1 MTDTPVDD
9 LPLRDEIFQR
19 MDELTPA
26 ERKVART
33 LLARYPAAGLEST
46 AALAAAAGTS
56 KPTVLRLLDRL
67 GFGSYPEFQQ
77 RLRGEVTRSMNES
90 PVSRARA
97 RRAVPSDDSAF
108 LRAVEQ
114 RAGLV
119 ARLPDTVPPA
129 EIERAVALLAARPKH
144 VVTSGGYFSRLIARL
159 LALQLDQLIPNVD
172 YADEPLGADI
182 AKYLRAGRDSV
193 VIVYDLRRYELA
205 AKEVVS
211 MAKAGG
217 ASVILIT
224 DQALSP
230 SAEEADIVL
239 PAAVDGVPF
248 DSFAALLVLTESLVD
263 AVFHELGEAAIE
275 RMADW
280 ERSVRIYR
288 DFRVGRAGR
297 AGSSRRMPSRK
308 RIPSRKKADRWDTS
322 TGRPPSSPAPPRAS
336 GAESR
341 TCSNRRARPSTG
353 STRTASICGTRRPL
367 TRSSPGWARC
377 TFSSTTPA
385 ECKVRRTPRST
396 S

>member
-1 MTDTPVDD
+1 MTDTSPEE

-77 RLRGEVTRSMNES
+77 RLRDEVTRSMS
-90 PVSRARA
+90 PLSRARA
-97 RRAVPSDDSAF
+97 RQAVPSDDSVF
-108 LRAVEQ
+108 MRAVEL
-114 RAGLV
+114 RARLV
-119 ARLPDTVPPA
+119 ARLHETVPPG
-129 EIERAVALLAARPKH
+129 EIERAVSLLAERPKH
-144 VVTSGGYFSRLIARL
+144 VVVSGGYFSRLIARM
-159 LALQLDQLIPNVD
+159 LAMQLDQLILNVD
-172 YADEPLGADI
+172 YADEPRGADL

-205 AKEVVS
+205 AREVVAL
-211 MAKAGG
+211 AKNCG

-224 DQALSP
+224 DESLSP

-239 PAAVDGVPF
+239 PVAVDGVPF

-263 AVFHELGEAAIE
+263 AVFHEVGEAAIE

-288 DFRVGRAGR
+288 AFR
-297 AGSSRRMPSRK
+297 
-308 RIPSRKKADRWDTS
+308 ADR
-322 TGRPPSSPAPPRAS
+322 PAGDLAVPHQQ
-336 GAESR
+336 EK
-341 TCSNRRARPSTG
+341 
-353 STRTASICGTRRPL
+353 
-367 TRSSPGWARC
+367 
-377 TFSSTTPA
+377 
-385 ECKVRRTPRST
+385 ED
-396 S
+396 